1 MGSPLETFHPGRG
14 PGQLCLV
21 GYFAGKMT
29 SSSDGG
35 DGDDDVDDDD
45 AMSDENRYD
54 GSLSVAATSP
64 FG

>member
-1 MGSPLETFHPGRG
+1 
-14 PGQLCLV
+14 LV